1 MGPST
6 EPEDVL
12 QAAVAGVRTVAAAIA
27 VLPREQRDRALEAA
41 ERTYTQTVLDLDYPA
56 DAARSWVSAMMHR
69 LRADVQEV
77 GEADGADHTP
87 GDATP

>member
-1 MGPST
+1 MDKSS
-6 EPEDVL
+6 EQEDVL

-27 VLPREQRDRALEAA
+27 ALPGEDRERAFEAA
-41 ERTYTQTVLDLDYPA
+41 ERAYAQTVRELDYPE
-56 DAARSWVSAMMHR
+56 DAAHSWVSAMMHR

-77 GEADGADHTP
+77 GEAGADHSP

>member
-1 MGPST
+1 MDPSG
-6 EPEDVL
+6 EQEDVL
-12 QAAVAGVRTVAAAIA
+12 QAAVAGVRKVAAAIA
-27 VLPREQRDRALEAA
+27 ALPREDRERAFEAA
-41 ERTYTQTVLDLDYPA
+41 ERAYAQTVRDLDYPE

-77 GEADGADHTP
+77 AEAGTDHSP